1 MMNAKMKFVCV
12 AVGAVLL
19 ACSVWLGLGRTKV
32 CRMPPRD
39 GSAAF
44 ERAREKYE
52 QRVNAELEDFPNRV
66 RECAREAFSSV
77 RAQIPSVVSGYGF
90 SKCVSLTKAL
100 AIDKYKGGDSHKFK
114 DALDADLS
122 EGFYTPL
129 LAARQRVLNE
139 WSDLQRRVGEERKIY
154 LDACAAEAKQIDDP
168 TLMAKLEED
177 SRLIEEKLLDLYAA
191 KLSAGVSA
199 VAEAAMLAGTL
210 SAIRTVLAPVAAKAC
225 ASLASG
231 AVVSQFD
238 TPAPGPFDIIGAA
251 IAAGGLAWSAY
262 DIRKA
267 AKVLPRE
274 LESALKEVVDDQEE
288 GLVDMMLSAA
298 KSVRGT

>member
-1 MMNAKMKFVCV
+1 MNTKMKFVCV

-19 ACSVWLGLGRTKV
+19 VASAWLGLDRIKV
-32 CRMPPRD
+32 YRAPLCG
-39 GSAAF
+39 GSSAF
-44 ERAREKYE
+44 GRAREQYE
-52 QRVNAELEDFPNRV
+52 QRVNAELDAFPDRV
-66 RECAREAFSSV
+66 RECAREAFAPV
-77 RAQIPSVVSGYGF
+77 RAKIPSVVAEYGF

-100 AIDKYKGGDSHKFK
+100 AIDKYKGGDSHKFQ

-139 WSDLQRRVGEERKIY
+139 WSDLQRRVEEERKIY

-177 SRLIEEKLLDLYAA
+177 SRRIEEKLLDLYAA

-210 SAIRTVLAPVAAKAC
+210 STIRTVLAPVAAKAC

-251 IAAGGLAWSAY
+251 IAAGGLAWTAY

-274 LESALKEVVDDQEE
+274 LESALEEAVDEQEK
-288 GLVDMMLSAA
+288 GLVDMMLGAA
-298 KSVRGT
+298 KSVRRS